1 MEDQMNQ
8 PGAVQPA
15 PQKPK
20 RPAKSQ
26 RKVGKFYTI
35 EEANTFAASMCAM
48 SDETTSTDPMQL
60 ALAGIERALFSHGD
74 ESRSG
79 LRDRPADTAVVADE
93 EPAPLRLRLEALV
106 VIGAAT
112 ARVLDAPLVAP
123 LMLAQDLPGLP
134 GWKARRRGDAL
145 YVLIEGLGTVI
156 GVPVPHLQPAPF
168 KLSRA

>member
-1 MEDQMNQ
+1 
-8 PGAVQPA
+8 
-15 PQKPK
+15 
-20 RPAKSQ
+20 
-26 RKVGKFYTI
+26 
-35 EEANTFAASMCAM
+35 
-48 SDETTSTDPMQL
+48 MQL

-123 LMLAQDLPGLP
+123 LMRHLVNE
-134 GWKARRRGDAL
+134 RRDAL
-145 YVLIEGLGTVI
+145 DDRAVHSRGPEIDLTVARAASTLPRLSRHE
-156 GVPVPHLQPAPF
+156 VPVGT
-168 KLSRA
+168 RCRVDRDD